1 MRMLEEIF
9 EIFVTSTVHMG
20 ETGAAEEG
28 AGHDNGP
35 VCALTSEMGFILYKS
50 KSVRL
55 EFKYRMH

>member
-1 MRMLEEIF
+1 
-9 EIFVTSTVHMG
+9 MG

-50 KSVRL
+50 KSVHL
-55 EFKYRMH
+55 EFEYRMR